1 MSNTDLLD
9 KTYFPIAF
17 DNNGDFVITNSGT
30 AAAPCRLTV
39 VPQDDIMRLEITGLS
54 DQPIVVQKVKRNMI
68 LVIDGIDRTVTKDGS
83 PAFEDYDAW
92 EFPRLLPGEN
102 KISITNAATTGISIE
117 YQPRYI

>member
-17 DNNGDFVITNSGT
+17 DNNGDFVITNNGT

-54 DQPIVVQKVKRNMI
+54 D
-68 LVIDGIDRTVTKDGS
+68 
-83 PAFEDYDAW
+83 
-92 EFPRLLPGEN
+92 
-102 KISITNAATTGISIE
+102 
-117 YQPRYI
+117 